1 MHVSQCTLL
10 LPLLLVLLSH
20 NAQTRTAELQ
30 SLRSALQRVD
40 ADRDTLQ
47 SELDATETAAAALSK
62 EREAWQQQQ
71 QRSEAA
77 VRTEAQRSAE
87 LTRALEQV

>member
-1 MHVSQCTLL
+1 VCLSLSICFAISLL
-10 LPLLLVLLSH
+10 LLSR

-62 EREAWQQQQ
+62 ERAAWQQQQ